1 MKKTLIGLAAAAVL
15 AAGSWAPAAD
25 ASAKAPSNPPADCCC
40 VVENGELICT
50 ITGEVLR
57 ECCCK

>member
-1 MKKTLIGLAAAAVL
+1 MKKTLLGVAAAALL
-15 AAGSWAPAAD
+15 AAGGWAIAVD
-25 ASAKAPSNPPADCCC
+25 ATAKAPSNPAADCCC
-40 VVENGELICT
+40 IVENGELVCT

>member
-1 MKKTLIGLAAAAVL
+1 MKNTLLGLAAT
-15 AAGSWAPAAD
+15 S
-25 ASAKAPSNPPADCCC
+25 ADCCC
-40 VVENGELICT
+40 VVENGELVCT